1 MKISRQT
8 AYHVISATLLLA
20 SVCLLFSVFWP
31 STVRVV
37 QMLCD
42 VITSC
47 IFYAKGYAEK
57 QDTVNATVRKLAP
70 GMKALLPMT
79 GGEFK
84 VLLKVYGKTL
94 IAKDNTVAYFRL
106 LGDML
111 YNVFYVCLFLMIP
124 VIWLV
129 LCARLIYGDID
140 TAHGEET
147 RPLRAWLW
155 IEDHMIIPTYR
166 FCKEFFAFVKEHKWY
181 RRAFFWLWL
190 WNLNV
195 LTMIGEGIAYL
206 IYLPF
211 AGEFSSFFV
220 QLALLAIDATVMLK
234 TLPWFVWV
242 IIAFKIFD
250 RWRRNKGYERLEER
264 EEENQDFLREHP
276 ENILATGEPRSG
288 KTQGITDMTI
298 SQDIIFRKVAKE
310 KSFQRK
316 NQFPHFPWVNL
327 EQTII
332 SMRKNI
338 PTFNLAYMRD
348 FLETLYW
355 SWKGRVI
362 LDSKRRYVT
371 WIRFRNAGYTGAF
384 NEAPFGYD
392 EKRYPVEYDDNLR
405 ITKLQ
410 ESVQLYAEEFYI
422 YTAPTPLSVGNYPI
436 RFSYFWEDYGNMPL
450 LNVDLFRRSPREI
463 MAASQWNHRFYYDM
477 ARLGRKKD
485 PNNPYINNFELGSET
500 IAEIGKERGNQNSR
514 TGIKKSAD
522 ECNASN
528 DLFEMDAKLRSH
540 GTTIDYFTYFR
551 IFADEQRAM
560 ELLASLRE
568 IGSKVN
574 FSKKNKKEK
583 NLLPGFAI
591 EEGLFRVVTTLV
603 KKIYDFMDLRH
614 GKQTLLMHLV
624 KRLYAPIF
632 NHRMRI
638 YNTYSSYD
646 VELTIENLA
655 ADDAEKEKRSA
666 KYTYHISTKKVRSD
680 VYDTGY
686 FGVFYREKFKQS
698 KMGGINQIPQ
708 WTGRT
713 PEPWEFQAIG
723 SHNFDEVFKHYFC
736 ETNGKAAYCW
746 GTGALP
752 L

>member
-1 MKISRQT
+1 MIKISRQT
-8 AYHVISATLLLA
+8 VYHILSTTLLVT
-20 SVCLLFSVFWP
+20 SVCLLFSLFWP

-37 QMLCD
+37 QALRD
-42 VITSC
+42 LITSC
-47 IFYAKGYAEK
+47 IFYGKGYVEK

-84 VLLKVYGKTL
+84 ILLKVYGKTL
-94 IAKDNTVAYFRL
+94 ISKGNALAYLRL
-106 LGDML
+106 LGEIL
-111 YNVFYVCLFLMIP
+111 YNVFYVVLLLMIP
-124 VIWLV
+124 VLCLV
-129 LCARLIYGDID
+129 LSARMIYGDVD
-140 TAHGEET
+140 TDHGKET
-147 RPLRAWLW
+147 RPLRVWLW
-155 IEDHMIIPTYR
+155 IEDHTFLPVYR
-166 FCKEFFAFVKEHKWY
+166 FCRDYIAFARARWYGRALKWI
-181 RRAFFWLWL
+181 WLWD
-190 WNLNV
+190 LNV
-195 LTMIGEGIAYL
+195 LTMGIEVLAYV

-211 AGEFSSFFV
+211 SMDFAAFFV
-220 QLALLAIDATVMLK
+220 QIARLGIDATVMLK
-234 TLPWFVWV
+234 TLPWFVWAV
-242 IIAFKIFD
+242 IAFKIFD
-250 RWRRNKGYERLEER
+250 RWRRNKGFEKLEEN
-264 EEENQDFLREHP
+264 EEENQDFLMEHP

-327 EQTII
+327 EQTIQN
-332 SMRKNI
+332 MRKNV
-338 PTFNLAYMRD
+338 PTFNLAYIRS
-348 FLETLYW
+348 FLDKLYW
-355 SWKGRVI
+355 DWKGRAI
-362 LDSKRRYVT
+362 IEPKRRYVT
-371 WIRFRNAGYTGAF
+371 WVRFRNVGYTGDF
-384 NEAPFGYD
+384 NVAPFGYN
-392 EKRYPVEYDDNLR
+392 EKRYPTEYDDNLR
-405 ITKLQ
+405 ITKVQ
-410 ESVQLYAEEFYI
+410 ESVQFYAEEFYI

-436 RFSYFWEDYGNMPL
+436 RFSYVWEDYGNTPIL
-450 LNVDLFRRSPREI
+450 DVDLFRRSPREI
-463 MAASQWNHRFYYDM
+463 LETAQWNHRFYYDM

-485 PNNPYINNFELGSET
+485 PKNPYINNFELGSET

-514 TGIKKSAD
+514 TGIKKNAD

-528 DLFEMDAKLRSH
+528 DLFEMDAKMRSH

-560 ELLASLRE
+560 ELLAALRE

-583 NLLPGFAI
+583 NLLPFFAI
-591 EEGLFRVVTTLV
+591 EEGLFRCSTSLV

-698 KMGGINQIPQ
+698 ETGGINQIPQ

-713 PEPWEFQAIG
+713 PEPWEFQVIG
-723 SHNFDEVFKHYFC
+723 SHNFDEVFKHYIE
-736 ETNGKAAYCW
+736 ETKPKAA
-746 GTGALP
+746 
-752 L
+752 